1 MWAHYDYSNYPN
13 VKVNFE
19 ENIKDESE
27 FTDFLNKW
35 LELYKKQ
42 QKFTFI
48 FDTTNVGLIHVS
60 YCYKLKKFISQ
71 LRQLPNQYLEKSII
85 IVSNKYIKHLLGI
98 IFKITKPLAKVY
110 IYNLDK
116 EDKKYDINILLDNI
130 NNNKIDMFK
139 IVNP

>member
-98 IFKITKPLAKVY
+98 IFKITKPLA
-110 IYNLDK
+110 
-116 EDKKYDINILLDNI
+116 
-130 NNNKIDMFK
+130 
-139 IVNP
+139 